1 MCNIH
6 IVKNVTNFKIRNVKK
21 TVKRNSGIFGNNK
34 REFILLKKKNRRNIT
49 S

>member
-21 TVKRNSGIFGNNK
+21 TIKRNSGIIGNNK
-34 REFILLKKKNRRNIT
+34 TELILLKKEPKK
-49 S
+49 